1 MAGLALGIAVNNRV
15 AVVLGERYTLANLV
29 DNAVL
34 AEELGFDYV
43 TVADSI
49 LAKPRYMPIPVLCGI
64 AARTRRIELLS
75 FILQPHLR
83 NPVPL
88 AKDWTTLEVLS
99 GGRTALGVDLG
110 TGAPADVEA
119 STSWPAS
126 RRSGA
131 GRRSRSRSRS

>member
-1 MAGLALGIAVNNRV
+1 MGIAVNNRA

-49 LAKPRYMPIPVLCGI
+49 LAKPRYMPVPVLCGI
-64 AARTRRIELLS
+64 AARTRRIELMS

-83 NPVPL
+83 NPVLL
-88 AKDWTTLEVLS
+88 ATERVRQFRA
-99 GGRTALGVDLG
+99 G
-110 TGAPADVEA
+110 
-119 STSWPAS
+119 STSLACAPVSDCCADDTS
-126 RRSGA
+126 CVLTATVRTPGSVVC
-131 GRRSRSRSRS
+131 